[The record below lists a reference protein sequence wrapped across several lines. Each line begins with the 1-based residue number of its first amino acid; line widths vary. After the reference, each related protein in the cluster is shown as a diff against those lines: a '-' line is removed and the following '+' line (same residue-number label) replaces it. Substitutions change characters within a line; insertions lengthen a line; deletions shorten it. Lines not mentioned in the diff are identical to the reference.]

1 MSDLALSDIDFKN
14 KMAWALGLDV
24 GDVGL
29 VLAWALMLMTVF
41 RGDNRFDSDLTGK
54 ITTFYQ
60 SKQRFAKFWTHI
72 VHDPLGKNFYLI

>member
-41 RGDNRFDSDLTGK
+41 RGDNRFDSDLIGE
-54 ITTFYQ
+54 ITTFY
-60 SKQRFAKFWTHI
+60 
-72 VHDPLGKNFYLI
+72 